1 MQCLHNDVANYS
13 NHKYLFVQ
21 KWMKM
26 LSTAPDISSK
36 KCNHD
41 FLVIS
46 IDNRVVSLCLK
57 QFDKNAAS
65 SVKIF
70 WSKFIDFDNT
80 KNVFLNI
87 FN

>member
-1 MQCLHNDVANYS
+1 MQYLHNDAANYL

-26 LSTAPDISSK
+26 LSTAPDMCSK
-36 KCNHD
+36 NCYND

-57 QFDKNAAS
+57 QFG
-65 SVKIF
+65 
-70 WSKFIDFDNT
+70 
-80 KNVFLNI
+80 KNVFCENI
-87 FN
+87 QKSNISDFDIT